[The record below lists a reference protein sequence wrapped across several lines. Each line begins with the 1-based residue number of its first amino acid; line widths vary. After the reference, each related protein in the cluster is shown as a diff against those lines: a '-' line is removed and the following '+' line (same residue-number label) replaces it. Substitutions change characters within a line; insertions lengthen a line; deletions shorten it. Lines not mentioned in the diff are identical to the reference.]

1 MMLLNKPRAHDVMA
15 KHGLDGLIATFPQ
28 NVYYLSGYWDT
39 QFDSRW
45 PFLNYAVLP
54 QRDDAPATL
63 ILRTVTLD
71 RLSLF
76 PTWMPNLIAVSDYSG
91 RQKSGGLNRET
102 GEPAAVE
109 WKGWPRRP
117 GATLTPLERTWA
129 AHADAHAGHL
139 AATSAWGLRRALIE
153 AGIEAGKVGC
163 DDPRVLGW
171 LHEMGLDRIEIVD
184 ALNIFREIRMVKSPA
199 EIAVMRRAAVVNE
212 EALEASIAAAHE
224 GATWR
229 ELETVYH
236 VEHARRGGR
245 GGHILTALGGLPNER
260 VVKGEP
266 FLFDALGEYEHYFGD
281 LGRTAVVG
289 EPSAELVRRMRAIQ
303 AGWRAACEAIRPG
316 LRRSALIDRVVKA
329 VQQAGFPEYFYV
341 SPHSI
346 GLEHTDSPVLVGP
359 RTHDVETADYAL
371 EANMVINVDMPYY
384 ELGWG
389 NIHVEDTVVVTS
401 DGYEPLTSER
411 MELRVLPERRS

>member
-1 MMLLNKPRAHDVMA
+1 MFLNKPRAHDVMA

-54 QRDDAPATL
+54 REEGRPATL
-63 ILRTVTLD
+63 VMRTVTLD

-76 PTWMPNLIAVSDYSG
+76 PTWMPNIIAVSDYSG
-91 RQKSGGLNRET
+91 RQKVGGT
-102 GEPAAVE
+102 SDGGEPRAVE
-109 WKGWPRRP
+109 WRGWPRRP
-117 GATLTPLERTWA
+117 GATLSPLERTWA
-129 AHADAHAGHL
+129 ALADSHADNL
-139 AATSAWGLRRALIE
+139 AATSAWGLRRALVE
-153 AGIEAGKVGC
+153 AGLEGGRVGC

-171 LHEMGLDRIEIVD
+171 LRQMGLDRIEIID
-184 ALNIFREIRMVKSPA
+184 ALNVFREIRMVKSA
-199 EIAVMRRAAVVNE
+199 TEVEIMRRSAIVNE
-212 EALEASIAAAHE
+212 EALEASVAAAHE

-236 VEHARRGGR
+236 VEHVKRGGR

-260 VVKGEP
+260 VVRGEA

-289 EPSAELVRRMRAIQ
+289 QPSAELERRMKALQ
-303 AGWRAACEAIRPG
+303 AGWRAGCEAIRPG
-316 LRRSALIDRVVKA
+316 LKRSALIATVIEA
-329 VQQAGFPEYFYV
+329 VRKSGFPEYFYV

-346 GLEHTDSPVLVGP
+346 GLEHTDSPVLVSP
-359 RTHDVETADYAL
+359 HTHGVETADYAL
-371 EANMVINVDMPYY
+371 EVNMVINIDMPYY

-389 NIHVEDTVVVTS
+389 NLHIEDTVLVTK

-411 MELRVLPERRS
+411 MELRVIPEGVR